1 MIIPFFKI
9 AKEYNV
15 PMLREIR
22 TIPLED
28 VPPLNPA
35 ANLTCCFCQEE
46 LVIYPEPTDTE
57 ASYRHNT
64 VARHVRKRH
73 RKIFEK
79 RKNRGILDF
88 GVNFSGRPEDA
99 VGAGIVARVSVA
111 GHFPDLRFASQNF
124 FCANRSFCLV
134 AAL

>member
-1 MIIPFFKI
+1 
-9 AKEYNV
+9 
-15 PMLREIR
+15 MLREIR

-28 VPPLNPA
+28 VPLLNPA
-35 ANLTCCFCQEE
+35 ANFTCCFCQEG

-79 RKNRGILDF
+79 RKNRGIWIKPIYRRKPNDLIAD
-88 GVNFSGRPEDA
+88 
-99 VGAGIVARVSVA
+99 SVA
-111 GHFPDLRFASQNF
+111 TDGQ
-124 FCANRSFCLV
+124 
-134 AAL
+134 